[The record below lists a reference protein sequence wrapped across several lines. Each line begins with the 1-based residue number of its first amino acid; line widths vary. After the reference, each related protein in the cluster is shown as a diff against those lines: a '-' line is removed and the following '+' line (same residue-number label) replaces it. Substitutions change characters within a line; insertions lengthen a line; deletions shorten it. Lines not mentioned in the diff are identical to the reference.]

1 MNTLIAI
8 AGILIAVA
16 LQARMP
22 TLFWLGEVRVELLPG
37 LVAYA
42 ALTLHRRRALALALV
57 AGLTQDALSAAPFG
71 ISALAYGISTVVM
84 TSLREVLD
92 RDLPWVQ
99 WIAGAAISMTAS
111 VIAFF
116 AVGLSIGN
124 LVKML
129 VAATISGTVTVVLF
143 FAIDTARMAWGIE

>member
-22 TLFWLGEVRVELLPG
+22 TLSWLGGVRMEFLPA
-37 LVAYA
+37 LVAYV
-42 ALTLHRRRALALALV
+42 ALTMHRRRALVLALV
-57 AGLTQDALSAAPFG
+57 AGLAQDALSAAPFG
-71 ISALAYGISTVVM
+71 ISALAYGISTIVA
-84 TSLREVLD
+84 TSLRGALD

-99 WIAGAAISMTAS
+99 WSAGASTSITAS

-116 AVGLSIGN
+116 AVGLSFGS
-124 LVKML
+124 LPKML
-129 VAATISGTVTVVLF
+129 VVASISGAVTVVLF
-143 FAIDTARMAWGIE
+143 FAIDYARMARGFE

>member
-1 MNTLIAI
+1 MTTFIAI
-8 AGILIAVA
+8 AGILIAGA

-22 TLFWLGEVRVELLPG
+22 ALSWLGEVRVELLPA
-37 LVAYA
+37 LVVYS

-57 AGLTQDALSAAPFG
+57 AGLAQDALSAAPFG
-71 ISALAYGISTVVM
+71 ISALAYGIFTVAV
-84 TSLREVLD
+84 TSLREALD

-99 WIAGAAISMTAS
+99 WSAGAAISITAS

-116 AVGLSIGN
+116 AVGLSLGN

-129 VAATISGTVTVVLF
+129 VAAAISGTVTVGLF
-143 FAIDTARMAWGIE
+143 FAIDYARMAWGIK

>member
-22 TLFWLGEVRVELLPG
+22 ALSWLGGVRVELLPG

-42 ALTLHRRRALALALV
+42 SLTLHRRRALALALV
-57 AGLTQDALSAAPFG
+57 AGLAQDALSAAPFG
-71 ISALAYGISTVVM
+71 ISALAYGISTIVV
-84 TSLREVLD
+84 TSLREALD

-99 WIAGAAISMTAS
+99 WSAGAATSITAS

-116 AVGLSIGN
+116 VVGLSFGN
-124 LVKML
+124 LLKML
-129 VAATISGTVTVVLF
+129 VAATISGTVTVVVFL
-143 FAIDTARMAWGIE
+143 AIDYARMAWGIE